1 MLVFT
6 GLMAFLGTAMTL
18 AHTIRAIALGFHW
31 GLIAFYV
38 IAAFFVFLFKTQYK
52 EYKKNRDGIDCL

>member
-1 MLVFT
+1 
-6 GLMAFLGTAMTL
+6 MAFLGTAMTL